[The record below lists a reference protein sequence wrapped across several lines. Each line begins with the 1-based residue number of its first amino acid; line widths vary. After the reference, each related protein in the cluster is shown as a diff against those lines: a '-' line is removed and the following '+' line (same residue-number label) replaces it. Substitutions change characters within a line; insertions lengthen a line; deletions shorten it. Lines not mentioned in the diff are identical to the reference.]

1 MVTLLPATMLGMT
14 RSRTR
19 SGAKAKPAHLRST
32 KGTIRTRRTSR
43 LARQR
48 MRLARLRALILSS
61 PVHGT
66 RESLLH
72 QNEMIDEL
80 QLERIQ
86 NDDELEQLIL
96 SESLVRIPDT
106 REVAVASNLPEQ
118 RKYAR
123 PWTRDFVQDF
133 AEERWEKFHKPTVV
147 TSAVR
152 TVEFQHK
159 LIRRN
164 GNAAAE
170 AGELASPHLSG
181 ATIDIAKRGMTKAEL
196 KWARDYL
203 LALQNQGYLDV
214 EEEFRQSVFHI
225 SVYRSYDSIGAEQP
239 AVAADAAAPVDQNVA
254 KPIVPMP
261 AMVTPAVLPP
271 AVQDPPQE

>member
-1 MVTLLPATMLGMT
+1 MKTRALYLLLIAMTLPASTLAMT
-14 RSRTR
+14 RTHPRVTRTR
-19 SGAKAKPAHLRST
+19 TAHLRY
-32 KGTIRTRRTSR
+32 SR
-43 LARQR
+43 SRGRQR
-48 MRLARLRALILSS
+48 IRLARLRALILAS

-72 QNEMIDEL
+72 QNEMINEE

-96 SESLVRIPDT
+96 AESLVRIPET
-106 REVAVASNLPEQ
+106 RDLEVAQNLPEE
-118 RKYAR
+118 RRYCR
-123 PWTRDFVQDF
+123 PWTRDFLVDF
-133 AEERWEKFHKPTVV
+133 AQERWEKFQRQTVV

-152 TVEFQHK
+152 TAEFQHN
-159 LIRRN
+159 LMRRN
-164 GNAAAE
+164 SNAAAE

-181 ATIDIAKRGMTKAEL
+181 GTIDIAKRGMTRKEI

-225 SVYRSYDSIGAEQP
+225 SVYRRYDTLGADEP
-239 AVAADAAAPVDQNVA
+239 AVAATST
-254 KPIVPMP
+254 PI
-261 AMVTPAVLPP
+261 ADP
-271 AVQDPPQE
+271 AVQHVLPAQPVLPQQPAVPDPPKP

>member
-1 MVTLLPATMLGMT
+1 MIVATVPASMLGVT

-19 SGAKAKPAHLRST
+19 VTKAKAAHLKST
-32 KGTIRTRRTSR
+32 R
-43 LARQR
+43 LSRQR
-48 MRLARLRALILSS
+48 IRLARLRALILSS

-72 QNEMIDEL
+72 QNQMINEL

-86 NDDELEQLIL
+86 NDDELQQLIL
-96 SESLVRIPDT
+96 AESLVRLPET
-106 REVAVASNLPEQ
+106 RDLEVAQNLPEE
-118 RKYAR
+118 RRYCR
-123 PWTRDFVQDF
+123 PWTRDFVVDF
-133 AEERWEKFHKPTVV
+133 SQERWEKFHKQTVV

-152 TVEFQHK
+152 TAEFQHK

-164 GNAAAE
+164 SNAAAE
-170 AGELASPHLSG
+170 SGEAASPHLSG
-181 ATIDIAKRGMTKAEL
+181 AAIDIGKRGMTKAEL

-225 SVYRSYDSIGAEQP
+225 SVYRSYDTLGADQP
-239 AVAADAAAPVDQNVA
+239 AVADVAPVLTDPSAPKAAPMSA
-254 KPIVPMP
+254 
-261 AMVTPAVLPP
+261 APAVNPP
-271 AVQDPPQE
+271 IPDPPKP